1 LYHKP
6 TIHATRYLNGHVKEL
21 FRYTNN
27 IEVKGMQQLNT
38 PTKIIDLN
46 IQQIAKTSLILTI
59 VLSISLLLLNSVVH
73 QDFIVDFSWLGLFL
87 FVVGYIVLIVLHEAS
102 HLIGFVLF
110 AKVPWRSLDF
120 GINLQL
126 GVAYATT
133 SDAVQNK
140 AMKKVLILPF
150 WTTGVLPA
158 VIAISINSPLLA
170 LLSAWLI
177 AGAVGDFTMIREL
190 RTVHDDAWIKDD
202 PELPKLYIFEHK

>member
-1 LYHKP
+1 
-6 TIHATRYLNGHVKEL
+6 
-21 FRYTNN
+21 
-27 IEVKGMQQLNT
+27 MQQLNT

-59 VLSISLLLLNSVVH
+59 VLSISLLLLNSAVH
-73 QDFIVDFSWLGLFL
+73 LDFTVDFSWLGLFL

-133 SDAVQNK
+133 SEAVQNK
-140 AMKKVLILPF
+140 AMRKVLILPF

-170 LLSAWLI
+170 LLSAWLM

-190 RTVHDDAWIKDD
+190 RTVNDDAWIKDD

>member
-1 LYHKP
+1 
-6 TIHATRYLNGHVKEL
+6 
-21 FRYTNN
+21 
-27 IEVKGMQQLNT
+27 MQQFNT

-46 IQQIAKTSLILTI
+46 ILQIAKTSLILTV
-59 VLSISLLLLNSVVH
+59 VLSISLLLLNSAVH
-73 QDFIVDFSWLGLFL
+73 RDITIDFSWLGLFL
-87 FVVGYIVLIVLHEAS
+87 FLVGYIVLIVLHEAS
-102 HLIGFVLF
+102 HLFGFVLF

-120 GINLQL
+120 GVNLQL

-133 SDAVQNK
+133 SKAVQNK
-140 AMKKVLILPF
+140 ALRKVLILPF

-170 LLSAWLI
+170 LLSAWLM

-190 RTVHDDAWIKDD
+190 RTVDDDAWIKDD

>member
-6 TIHATRYLNGHVKEL
+6 TTHATSYLNGHGKEL

-27 IEVKGMQQLNT
+27 IEVKSMQQLNT

-59 VLSISLLLLNSVVH
+59 VLSISLLLLNSAVH
-73 QDFIVDFSWLGLFL
+73 RDFTVDFSWLGLFL

-133 SDAVQNK
+133 SEAVQNK
-140 AMKKVLILPF
+140 AMRKVLILPF

-170 LLSAWLI
+170 LLSAWLM

-190 RTVHDDAWIKDD
+190 RTVNDDAWIKDD

>member
-1 LYHKP
+1 
-6 TIHATRYLNGHVKEL
+6 
-21 FRYTNN
+21 
-27 IEVKGMQQLNT
+27 MQQLNT

-59 VLSISLLLLNSVVH
+59 VLSISLLLLNSAVH
-73 QDFIVDFSWLGLFL
+73 RDFTVDFSWLGLFL

-133 SDAVQNK
+133 SEAVQNK
-140 AMKKVLILPF
+140 AMRKVLILPF

-190 RTVHDDAWIKDD
+190 RTVDDDAWIKDD

>member
-1 LYHKP
+1 
-6 TIHATRYLNGHVKEL
+6 
-21 FRYTNN
+21 
-27 IEVKGMQQLNT
+27 MQQLNT

-59 VLSISLLLLNSVVH
+59 VLSISLLLLNGAVH
-73 QDFIVDFSWLGLFL
+73 RDFIVDFSWLGLFL

-126 GVAYATT
+126 GIAYATT

-140 AMKKVLILPF
+140 AMRKVLILPF

-190 RTVHDDAWIKDD
+190 RTVDDDAWIKDD

>member
-1 LYHKP
+1 
-6 TIHATRYLNGHVKEL
+6 
-21 FRYTNN
+21 
-27 IEVKGMQQLNT
+27 MQQLNT

-46 IQQIAKTSLILTI
+46 ILQIAKTSLILTV
-59 VLSISLLLLNSVVH
+59 VLSISLLLLNSAVH
-73 QDFIVDFSWLGLFL
+73 RDFTFNFSWLGLFL
-87 FVVGYIVLIVLHEAS
+87 FLVGYIVLIVLHEAS

-110 AKVPWRSLDF
+110 AKVPWHSLDF
-120 GINLQL
+120 GVNLQL

-133 SDAVQNK
+133 SEAVQNK
-140 AMKKVLILPF
+140 ALRKVLILPF

-170 LLSAWLI
+170 LLSAWLM

-190 RTVHDDAWIKDD
+190 RTVDDDAWIKDD